1 MRFMSR
7 WSGAGVVVAAA
18 VAALGLA
25 GCAGPALS
33 PSPAPPGGATPAPPA
48 EPPRPGQPP
57 PTVLAGEVK
66 WMQALFDGT
75 PVRVASESDGSMRV
89 DVPMTFSF
97 DDKSPTPK
105 PPLRAVLD
113 KVSATMSRQPSAK
126 IQLAAPGAAARASAM
141 RSYLGSRGI
150 LALRVSTLPPAA
162 NDLVVLRVVPG
173 PVAID
178 TLDDKALPP
187 PTGAFPAVKAAP
199 RSAP

>member
-1 MRFMSR
+1 MRSMTR
-7 WSGAGVVVAAA
+7 WTGSSMVVVAAW
-18 VAALGLA
+18 LA
-25 GCAGPALS
+25 GCASPVLS
-33 PSPAPPGGATPAPPA
+33 PSPVDTTPTPGAAA
-48 EPPRPGQPP
+48 PRPGQPP
-57 PTVLAGEVK
+57 PTVLAAELK
-66 WMQALFDGT
+66 WMQALFEGT
-75 PVRVASESDGSMRV
+75 PVRVAGESDGSMRV

-126 IQLAAPGAAARASAM
+126 VQLAAPGTAARATAM

-150 LALRVSTLPPAA
+150 LALRVSTVAPAV

-173 PVAID
+173 PVPID

-187 PTGAFPAVKAAP
+187 PTGAFPAVRAAP

>member
-7 WSGAGVVVAAA
+7 WSGASGVAAA
-18 VAALGLA
+18 AVIALGLA
-25 GCAGPALS
+25 GCAGPVLS
-33 PSPAPPGGATPAPPA
+33 PSPAPPGAAVPAPPA
-48 EPPRPGQPP
+48 EPPRPGQAPL
-57 PTVLAGEVK
+57 TVLAGEVK

-89 DVPMTFSF
+89 DVPMTFAF

-113 KVSATMSRQPSAK
+113 KVSATMSRQPSAR
-126 IQLAAPGAAARASAM
+126 IQLAAPGVAARASAM
-141 RSYLGSRGI
+141 RTYLGSRGI
-150 LALRVSTLPPAA
+150 LALRVTTTPPAT
-162 NDLVVLRVVPG
+162 NELVVLRVVPG

-187 PTGAFPAVKAAP
+187 PTGAFPAVRTAP
-199 RSAP
+199 RTAP